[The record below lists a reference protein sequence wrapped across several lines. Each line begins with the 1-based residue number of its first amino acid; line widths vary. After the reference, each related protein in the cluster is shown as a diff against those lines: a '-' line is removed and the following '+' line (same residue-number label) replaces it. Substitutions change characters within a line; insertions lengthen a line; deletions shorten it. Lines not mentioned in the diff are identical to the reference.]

1 MVCVRHTTQAADTH
15 NDLHSARTTG
25 HETKR
30 DPPLPGSTG
39 RKLRMVRELCMYQT
53 RSEGHCV
60 ETDKVRVENIHGL
73 RG

>member
-1 MVCVRHTTQAADTH
+1 MQAADTH

-39 RKLRMVRELCMYQT
+39 GKLGD
-53 RSEGHCV
+53 S
-60 ETDKVRVENIHGL
+60 DKDC
-73 RG
+73 